1 MNTIK
6 ENSTIALLHL
16 TLLLTGPIG
25 IALVCLLYNYIL
37 TGNPFNFP
45 ILLLGFLALGWLLPS
60 CIKFRKS
67 KNDGIQHTLKQIV
80 NVQLSMYIYFIAI
93 VLLFIVSDFVPDV
106 LSVERTEITGLY
118 QLLYTF
124 YGICIVL
131 IYYAT
136 AIIIAIIVSL
146 NGKQFRYPLTIPFL
160 R

>member
-1 MNTIK
+1 MNINK

-25 IALVCLLYNYIL
+25 IALVCLICEYIL
-37 TGNPFNFP
+37 TDNPFDSPLIF
-45 ILLLGFLALGWLLPS
+45 LVLLALGWLLPS
-60 CIKFRKS
+60 CLKFRKS

-93 VLLFIVSDFVPDV
+93 VLLFIISDFVSDV
-106 LSVERTEITGLY
+106 LPVEKTEITGLY
-118 QLLYTF
+118 ELLYTF
-124 YGICIVL
+124 YGICSVL

-136 AIIIAIIVSL
+136 TIMIAIIVSL
-146 NGKQFRYPLTIPFL
+146 SGRQFRYPLTIPFL